1 MAEVTDT
8 AIVAKSSA
16 ASATE
21 ADLDADAGI
30 EMKSADAGEVQV
42 KVNGGGGSGKLTQRK
57 LTQLLLEQ
65 HGSRPRKHPAPV
77 GTQPLTAGPNPSQLS
92 LSDRIKGTDDPD

>member
-57 LTQLLLEQ
+57 LTQLLLDRNDPEGMEFYQ
-65 HGSRPRKHPAPV
+65 NAGGAAGVVKDL
-77 GTQPLTAGPNPSQLS
+77 GTDVEAGLP
-92 LSDRIKGTDDPD
+92 KGTPRLD